1 MKYAALAVVFLTGC
15 AMQPHEM
22 AAMSQYDLCDVTIT
36 SFETPRSYYARK
48 YARDNGIDCST
59 QRAYADAR
67 RFEAMQGLAASAA
80 IMNQARPP
88 QPVIYMNPFPPPEPQ
103 TIIIQQPV
111 RPYRF
116 IDSSPYRYR

>member
-1 MKYAALAVVFLTGC
+1 MRSLLLISAVALSGC

-22 AAMSQYDLCDVTIT
+22 AIMSQYDLCDVTIT

-48 YARDNGIDCST
+48 YARENGIDCRP
-59 QRAYADAR
+59 QRAESDYR
-67 RFEAMQGLAASAA
+67 KYQAMQGLAVSAA
-80 IMNQARPP
+80 IMNQSRQPLPP
-88 QPVIYMNPFPPPEPQ
+88 PVMLNPFPPAQPQ

-116 IDSSPYRYR
+116 IDSSPYR